1 MLRTLSQET
10 GGRVFFVDD
19 VSQLPA
25 IYQLIADEL
34 ANQYTIGYTPKNLK
48 RDGAWRAIVVKV
60 DRPNTVAR
68 TNTEKYATPAIAS
81 SQNSMKKA

>member
-1 MLRTLSQET
+1 MVIT
-10 GGRVFFVDD
+10 GD

-34 ANQYTIGYTPKNLK
+34 ANQYTIGYTPKNLR

-68 TNTEKYATPAIAS
+68 TKRGYFAPAIP
-81 SQNSMKKA
+81 KTPPRE